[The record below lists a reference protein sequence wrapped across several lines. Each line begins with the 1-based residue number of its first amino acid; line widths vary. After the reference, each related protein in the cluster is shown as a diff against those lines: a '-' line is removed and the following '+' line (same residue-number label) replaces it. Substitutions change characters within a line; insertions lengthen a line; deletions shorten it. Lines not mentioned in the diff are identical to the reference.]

1 MLSYQYL
8 KIKLISFIISF
19 LVGLFFNPIN
29 FLVYRFNDLNLSL
42 TGIYSGLIMASNM
55 IWVNSIFYYISNNKF
70 KLNEFLF
77 GISLSICLIVFLLR
91 KQLFVDDEQW
101 LRRMISDHSTGITT
115 SNIILKKTK
124 NETIRQ
130 LAKDIIEKE
139 EKQIELMKSLLK

>member
-1 MLSYQYL
+1 MVSYSYL
-8 KIKLISFIISF
+8 KTKSILFFIAF
-19 LVGLFFNPIN
+19 LVGLFFNPVN
-29 FLVYRFNDLNLSL
+29 FLVNSFNDLNLSL
-42 TGIYSGLIMASNM
+42 TGIYSGLVMASNM
-55 IWVNSIFYYISNNKF
+55 IWVNCILHYISTNKF
-70 KLNEFLF
+70 KLYEFLF
-77 GISLSICLIVFLLR
+77 GISLSTCLIIFFLR

-124 NETIRQ
+124 NETIRK